1 MAARRR
7 GGSRTGTF
15 LVLMGIVGV
24 LTVTFG
30 VGVWTG
36 HNWPVLFGEAKAPAT
51 APSASRRPATE
62 RPRPADALPALTFYD
77 ELKAPLTAPPPP
89 AKTAKRPRPAE
100 AIRHEAATEAIPPA
114 DAAAPPASVSPE
126 PTAPST
132 PAPAAVATP
141 VSDGPSRFTVQVG
154 AYNVRMPADALR
166 SMLASA
172 GHEARVVEAVTPSG
186 VRYRVQVGTFVT
198 RQAAQDAA
206 ARLGAERA
214 LQTFVTTR

>member
-7 GGSRTGTF
+7 GGSRTGNL
-15 LVLMGIVGV
+15 LVLAGIVGV

-36 HNWPVLFGEAKAPAT
+36 HNWPVLFSQAKAPAT
-51 APSASRRPATE
+51 EPTPSRRAAAE

-77 ELKAPLTAPPPP
+77 ELKAPLTAPPPLP
-89 AKTAKRPRPAE
+89 KTAKRPKPAE
-100 AIRHEAATEAIPPA
+100 PVRREAAP
-114 DAAAPPASVSPE
+114 DATLPVDIAPL
-126 PTAPST
+126 
-132 PAPAAVATP
+132 PAAVGPEPAAPSAPPPAAIATT

-154 AYNVRMPADALR
+154 AYNVRTPADALR
-166 SMLASA
+166 STLASA
-172 GHEARVVEAVTPSG
+172 GHEARVVEAVTPGG